1 MDREP
6 RKQLQGITARRR
18 RGGAG
23 GAPEC
28 GGFSRVPR
36 IHTVRVRIYVFLLS
50 PPAPTTFLPERYYLS
65 RSLQPP
71 FSENKHQYV
80 ILSSGYLLSH
90 RLHRLHRFSFV
101 LRTPN
106 LTTTYTTYTTS
117 NGDIV
122 AKGRVV
128 LVVIVVHVVV
138 NSKFVVV
145 NSMFLSL
152 TLSVSIRCYRK
163 ICAICVTKKLSP
175 GHRGWVTVIL
185 KQLLNKNH

>member
-1 MDREP
+1 MR
-6 RKQLQGITARRR
+6 GILTRTAHTHGT
-18 RGGAG
+18 RGDY
-23 GAPEC
+23 
-28 GGFSRVPR
+28 
-36 IHTVRVRIYVFLLS
+36 IFLLS

-80 ILSSGYLLSH
+80 ILWSGYLLSH

-117 NGDIV
+117 NGDNV
-122 AKGRVV
+122 AKVSTADKRSSCSAIDLGRVV

-138 NSKFVVV
+138 NS
-145 NSMFLSL
+145 NFLSL
-152 TLSVSIRCYRK
+152 TLFFFTQKSRKVPSARAALRKRSENFCEFLRPSGSKRAELERCEFLCDIY
-163 ICAICVTKKLSP
+163 ISAC
-175 GHRGWVTVIL
+175 
-185 KQLLNKNH
+185 QKNL

>member
-1 MDREP
+1 MMDHMDREP
-6 RKQLQGITARRR
+6 RKQLPGITAKRRR
-18 RGGAG
+18 MRGSGVT
-23 GAPEC
+23 PKC

-71 FSENKHQYV
+71 FSGNRHQYV
-80 ILSSGYLLSH
+80 ILSSRYLLSH

-122 AKGRVV
+122 AKGQVV
-128 LVVIVVHVVV
+128 LVVHVVV

-145 NSMFLSL
+145 NSKIVVVNSKLLS
-152 TLSVSIRCYRK
+152 
-163 ICAICVTKKLSP
+163 
-175 GHRGWVTVIL
+175 
-185 KQLLNKNH
+185 